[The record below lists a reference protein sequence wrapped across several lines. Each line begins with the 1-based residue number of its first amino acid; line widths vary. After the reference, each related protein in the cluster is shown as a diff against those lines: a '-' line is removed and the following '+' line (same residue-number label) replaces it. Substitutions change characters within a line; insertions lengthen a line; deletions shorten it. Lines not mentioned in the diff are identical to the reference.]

1 MLKEF
6 SASILAATMLFSA
19 GSGAVLAEPVQAS
32 TVEAKA
38 VSQAARYE
46 TAEVRWSGVDGA
58 AYYKIAIRDLT
69 TNQLIVDVRQYGN
82 YYKTPFLQ
90 VGHKFRFWVGAYNN
104 NNVLLDHG
112 QTEAWVYGGEDI
124 FVPIW

>member
-1 MLKEF
+1 MLKEL
-6 SASILAATMLFSA
+6 SVSILAATTLFSA
-19 GSGAVLAEPVQAS
+19 GSGAVLAEPLQAS

-38 VSQAARYE
+38 VSQAASYE
-46 TAEVRWSGVDGA
+46 TAEVRWSSVPGA

-69 TNQLIVDVRQYGN
+69 TNRLIVEVRQDYGN

-90 VGHKFRFWVGAYNN
+90 SGHRFRFWVGAYNN
-104 NNVLLDHG
+104 NDVLIDHG

-124 FVPIW
+124 LVYI